1 MKNIKYNHGRNN
13 LMGPRDA
20 SPSTFGTQPL
30 VSPTFDDKESEQ
42 LLYVQQ
48 LECSKLR
55 GIGF

>member
-1 MKNIKYNHGRNN
+1 
-13 LMGPRDA
+13 MGPRDA